1 MNAKLARQVEEMK
14 KQTIGVEVEM
24 NSIARSR
31 AAKIAADFFGTGRHT
46 QGRGACTEPAG
57 DEPFLH
63 SGRIKK
69 QIGGRGFMTEK
80 YKGYIIS
87 TSWNGKTTG
96 FDFRVRGEN
105 GTEAF
110 SSEASYFY
118 EENAL
123 KAAKKDVD
131 EKTESGEKN
140 G

>member
-1 MNAKLARQVEEMK
+1 
-14 KQTIGVEVEM
+14 
-24 NSIARSR
+24 
-31 AAKIAADFFGTGRHT
+31 
-46 QGRGACTEPAG
+46 
-57 DEPFLH
+57 
-63 SGRIKK
+63 
-69 QIGGRGFMTEK
+69 MTEK

-105 GTEAF
+105 GAEAF
-110 SSEASYFY
+110 SSEVSYFY